1 MMTRYIAAYAATLV
15 VMVAVDLVW
24 LGVLAR
30 PLYQR
35 GIGHLMA
42 EQADLSFAAV
52 FYLMYVFGLVYL
64 AIRPNASARGSRPAF
79 FAGAALGLFAYA
91 TYDLTNLAV
100 LRGWPVWLAAIDVA
114 WGTLISGLSTAAG
127 KAAFDGWGNR

>member
-1 MMTRYIAAYAATLV
+1 MTRYVAAYVATLV
-15 VMVAVDLVW
+15 VMLGIDLVW
-24 LGVLAR
+24 LGVVAR
-30 PLYQR
+30 PLYLR

-42 EQADLSFAAV
+42 ENADLGFAVV
-52 FYLMYVFGLVYL
+52 FYLMYTFGLVYL
-64 AIRPNASARGSRPAF
+64 GLRPNATTQGIKPAF

-100 LRGWPVWLAAIDVA
+100 LREWPVWLSVIDVA

-127 KAAFDGWGNR
+127 KAAFDWWGSR

>member
-1 MMTRYIAAYAATLV
+1 MAKYLSAYLATLI
-15 VMVAVDLVW
+15 VMVAIDLVW

-42 EQADLSFAAV
+42 ENANLPFAAL
-52 FYLMYVFGLVYL
+52 FYLMYTLGLVYL
-64 AIRPNASARGSRPAF
+64 GIAPNASTVGVKAAF
-79 FAGAALGLFAYA
+79 FAGAALGFFAYA

-100 LRGWPVWLAAIDVA
+100 LRAWPVWLAAIDMA
-114 WGTLISGLSTAAG
+114 WGTLISGVATAAG
-127 KAAFDGWGNR
+127 KMALDWFPAAK